1 MTYSPVRRQRL
12 RLGQHLRASLT
23 DTRRLLWE
31 FRRTLALFVLTTLG
45 AGSLYGLM
53 QGVYAI
59 PDEAIVPTIDLPYH
73 MAQMMTL
80 QASPPPVGMPAP
92 LVTFWYVMP
101 FLGLFVLGQIVT
113 FIQLFFDRSGR
124 EAAWQEAIASTMKD
138 HTIVIGLGHVGLGV
152 VRSLIDL
159 QTHVVAVNNGFDSA
173 TAQILREMN
182 VTMIDGD
189 ARMADTLARAH
200 LECAESLVVTTSDD
214 AVNFEIIMRARDL
227 NPQVRIVARTWD
239 SQYAKQLR
247 EFLGV
252 ERIVSSAE
260 VSAPIFAGAAVGADI
275 TQTIHVK
282 NRAYVM
288 ARLTVVAGSHFEGRT
303 VGSIQDRYDV
313 DIVLLVRE
321 SDVEADVHPAS
332 DMLVKA
338 GDSITVFLAFNALAE
353 FLTKNRPV
361 NGKR

>member
-1 MTYSPVRRQRL
+1 L
-12 RLGQHLRASLT
+12 F
-23 DTRRLLWE
+23 WE
-31 FRRTLALFVLTTLG
+31 FRGTLTLFVLTTLG
-45 AGSLYGLM
+45 AGSLYGVM
-53 QGVYAI
+53 QGIYSI
-59 PDEAIVPTIDLPYH
+59 PPEAFVPTIDLPYH

-80 QASPPPVGMPAP
+80 QATPPPIGMPAP

-101 FLGLFVLGQIVT
+101 FVGLFVLGQIVT

-124 EAAWQEAIASTMKD
+124 AAAWQEAVASTMKD

-152 VRSLIDL
+152 VRSLIEL
-159 QTHVVAVNNGFDSA
+159 QAPIIAVNNGYDPITIKA
-173 TAQILREMN
+173 LQDMN

-189 ARMADTLARAH
+189 GRLADTLARAN
-200 LECAESLVVTTSDD
+200 LDSAEALVVTTSDD

-227 NPQVRIVARTWD
+227 NPKVRIVARTWD
-239 SQYAKQLR
+239 NQYAKQLR

-275 TQTIHVK
+275 TQTIHVR

-288 ARLTVVAGSHFEGRT
+288 ARLTVAAGGHFEGRT
-303 VGSIQDRYDV
+303 VGNIQDRYDV

-321 SDVEADVHPAS
+321 NDSEADVHPPS
-332 DMLVKA
+332 DMVVGA
-338 GDSITVFLAFNALAE
+338 GDSITVFLAFSALAE
-353 FLTKNRPV
+353 FLTKNRPA